1 MLRLVVCDDDKA
13 QIELMRDHL
22 VRALFRLNMDMEIAS
37 HTSGAALLEAFAGGQ
52 GADIIFLDIRLG
64 DSNGIDIAKC
74 IREINKN
81 VLIIFV
87 TGRMDYIFKGYEVRA
102 FRYIVKPVSSET
114 VADVL
119 LQALR
124 ELQINDTGSIRFRE
138 KGEIVRVDLADIVY
152 FEAQNHRIQAICTG
166 AAHCFYGRLGE
177 LETNLSDKGFVRCQ
191 KGYLV
196 NAVHIRR
203 IGKSDIL
210 LDNGSTI
217 PLSSNFSK
225 STKDKFIMALR

>member
-1 MLRLVVCDDDKA
+1 
-13 QIELMRDHL
+13 MRDHL
-22 VRALFRLNMDMEIAS
+22 VRALFKLNMDIEIIS
-37 HTSGAALLEAFAGGQ
+37 HTSGAALLETMACGR

-64 DSNGIDIAKC
+64 DSNGIDIAKR

-102 FRYIVKPVSSET
+102 FRYVVKPVSLET
-114 VADVL
+114 VTNVL
-119 LQALR
+119 LQALK
-124 ELQINDTGSIRFRE
+124 ELQVNETGSIRFRE
-138 KGEIVRVDLADIVY
+138 KGEIVRVDLADIIY
-152 FEAQNHRIQAICTG
+152 FEAQNHRVNAVC
-166 AAHCFYGRLGE
+166 ASSAHCFYGRLGE
-177 LETNLSDKGFVRCQ
+177 LETRLADKGFARCQ

-210 LDNGSTI
+210 LDNGGTI

-225 STKDKFIMALR
+225 NTKDKFITALR